1 MLVVDD
7 EAAVRALACQ
17 ILALSHI
24 KTLTAVDGHDAV
36 RQFDAHFDE
45 IAAVLLDLTMP
56 GLDGLEVFRRINEVK
71 PDAKVILCSGY
82 DGHDVKSILGAARP
96 AGFLRKPYSPADLIH
111 ALRSAFVMTPPS
123 TMSM

>member
-1 MLVVDD
+1 VLVVDD

-24 KTLTAVDGHDAV
+24 KTLAAVDGHDAV
-36 RQFDAHFDE
+36 RQFEAHFHE

-82 DGHDVKSILGAARP
+82 DGHDVNSMLGAARP